1 MWEALFISIDVDDY
15 DMPILCLVTRHD
27 KINEDNIVWLL
38 KCDTELRPVMKSTI
52 NVNKS
57 SQIFSANI
65 TKFSLKYLSDIKIR
79 GVILIMKNISDT
91 KVQ

>member
-1 MWEALFISIDVDDY
+1 MWEALFTSIDVDDY

-52 NVNKS
+52 NVTNHVT
-57 SQIFSANI
+57 QNIFC
-65 TKFSLKYLSDIKIR
+65 KY
-79 GVILIMKNISDT
+79 ILHNFP
-91 KVQ
+91 